1 MTITN
6 LSGTSSKKSTQIRI
20 VAVVKSQTSLARE
33 AFVLRELNVCGLF
46 ASLCRVVQSCGH
58 CRVESYHVWNLS
70 SALGSLQNLGSFCV
84 FFFFFCCVSMNDLD
98 PLVKYT
104 CLVITKSYQMA
115 CKCF

>member
-1 MTITN
+1 MKMRMTITN

-84 FFFFFCCVSMNDLD
+84 FFFFL
-98 PLVKYT
+98 L
-104 CLVITKSYQMA
+104 
-115 CKCF
+115 CFNE